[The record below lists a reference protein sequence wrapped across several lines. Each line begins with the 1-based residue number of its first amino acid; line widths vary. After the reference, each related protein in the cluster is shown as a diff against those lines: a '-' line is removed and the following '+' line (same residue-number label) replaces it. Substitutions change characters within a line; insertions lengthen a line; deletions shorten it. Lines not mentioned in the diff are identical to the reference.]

1 MEGSAEEIYAQ
12 GHPSFQNRAMFVV
25 SSPGKPEAAFILEDD
40 PLKRQAEIKQEVA
53 LGYIARTRAMALTT
67 KIKQAITAR
76 WMPPLAVVH
85 KLYQPIITDRIRGI
99 KPFQGYSKI
108 TLANFPIVSWQE

>member
-76 WMPPLAVVH
+76 
-85 KLYQPIITDRIRGI
+85 
-99 KPFQGYSKI
+99 
-108 TLANFPIVSWQE
+108 